1 MEGQTT
7 MLRILRQCWKTAAM
21 SAAGSVGDS
30 PLFVLDYVL
39 RFARVVVLLAIW
51 RTILSGSKEVAGLS
65 LGAILTYT
73 LVAEVF
79 SDPLTCKTDLAW
91 ALYTGAIG
99 PRFLWPMGLV
109 GQYASETFGKWAFG
123 LIAFSVPLLLVA
135 PLAGVDPAPASLAN
149 GLLFAVS
156 LALAISIG
164 LAIEF
169 IFAALA
175 TQVGQNVYA
184 VDRVRGGITAL
195 MSGAV
200 LPLAVYPWGI
210 GDVFGYLPFAS
221 VASAPLRI
229 YTGTGDAVTLV
240 AIQLF
245 WAVALWPLA
254 NWLWRVNRQQ
264 LVTFGG

>member
-1 MEGQTT
+1 MFR
-7 MLRILRQCWKTAAM
+7 LVRQCWKTAAM
-21 SAAGSVGDS
+21 SAAGFVGDS
-30 PLFVLDYVL
+30 PLFFFDYIL

-51 RTILSGSKEVAGLS
+51 RTILTGSNEVAGFTI
-65 LGAILTYT
+65 GAILTYT

-79 SDPLTCKTDLAW
+79 SDPLTCRTDLSW

-99 PRFLWPMGLV
+99 PRYLLPMGLV
-109 GQYASETFGKWAFG
+109 GQYASEAFGKWAFG
-123 LIAFSVPLLLVA
+123 LAAFSVPLLLIA
-135 PLAGVDPAPASLAN
+135 PLAGVDPAPASLTH
-149 GLLFAVS
+149 GLLFVVS

-164 LAIEF
+164 LAIDF
-169 IFAALA
+169 VFAALA
-175 TQVGQNVYA
+175 SHVGQNVYA

-195 MSGAV
+195 MSGVV

-229 YTGTGDAVTLV
+229 YTGTGDAATLLG
-240 AIQLF
+240 IQLF
-245 WAVALWPLA
+245 WAVALWPVA
-254 NWLWRVNRQQ
+254 NWLWRVNRQR